1 MKTKSGH
8 YHYLY
13 SKYKFADDDLPK
25 KKKARNK

>member
-25 KKKARNK
+25 KKESEE